1 MTQSYFEYLGRK
13 DAAPF
18 TAEEL
23 DYERTEADLS
33 EAVNKQIDANIKDR
47 DQFFQDNINLY
58 NKTMGPE
65 KFKKNLQGLYNLTV
79 TGKQFLDERQTFLEH
94 RTTLNSL
101 KETYKDKARVSEY
114 ARVAK
119 NEEIADNELKT
130 EEDSDLTLLARD
142 GKDRAGD
149 SYTPKQILNFK
160 ELLTQREHANA
171 KHAAKN
177 MQSYY
182 GRYLTLAKDTLVVNG
197 KLYKDMTVD
206 EKDEWFDVAT
216 GNFIGMFIQANPGIT
231 EGHLI
236 THFMPTY
243 STTQASW
250 TGQNLNVANSATD
263 TLLQN
268 SDYQNT
274 WNALNLAGEHAN
286 NPSLGEP
293 IISSAFSST
302 GWVNNRTDYHR
313 NIGTLNPRKAA
324 MADFQKMVEEGIDK
338 GQLTEEAITHLL
350 EGDLFVADQHK
361 NSGKKSNLYDI
372 NQDVAIS
379 IANAWDTQVKKENRD
394 REIQQ
399 YKMLTEI
406 VNAGGELPVDTIS
419 GFTNEDIIEKV
430 NALITKSNLV
440 EFDEKK
446 NANFKVVQD
455 YYQNISRGRVFNTEV
470 FDPKQYDYNDIQW
483 VESTYG
489 HIYREAGEFF
499 NKEYKRLIRFS
510 DEASAIAEAKRLT
523 DIAMTQG
530 QFDPKDPVTMD
541 AKKLRTAENLFRIY
555 DANPKEAINS
565 EVVLE
570 GEEDPLLNAED
581 YLAGKTDELDHTWTS
596 LARLF
601 PKKNP
606 IKLAHDRLVKLGRIK
621 PMPGLMGDFKGVL
634 SSPLLNH
641 KNHATNTLLA
651 TEGNDDVTGAPRLEA
666 MLDRLRTPESTKNG
680 GVNAI
685 KDPEGNWV
693 TELPLGKPLSEHT
706 VAEVMDLVAQGYTN
720 LGAFDMTA
728 SGFSQI
734 IKDNFE
740 NIETTDLFDE
750 KKQIKFLLARLRY
763 KANNQHLF
771 GNADNTYRRLKK
783 FKEKDIEEF
792 ETLFENLPTFL
803 KLETLFGPAAEEF
816 INQTLPE

>member
-13 DAAPF
+13 DSAPF

-23 DYERTEADLS
+23 DYEKTEPDLT

-47 DQFFQDNINLY
+47 EQFFADNINLY
-58 NKTMGPE
+58 NKTMGPD
-65 KFKKNLQGLYNLTV
+65 KFKKDLTGLYKLTDE
-79 TGKQFLDERQTFLEH
+79 GNKFLDDRQTFLEN
-94 RTTLNSL
+94 RASLNGL

-130 EEDSDLTLLARD
+130 EEDSDLALLART
-142 GKDRAGD
+142 GKDRAGE

-160 ELLTQREHANA
+160 ELLTQGEHANA

-182 GRYLTLAKDTLVVNG
+182 GRYLALAKDTLVVHG

-216 GNFIGMFIQANPGIT
+216 GNFIGMYIQANPGIT

-236 THFMPTY
+236 THFMPSY
-243 STTQASW
+243 TTTRASW
-250 TGQNLNVANSATD
+250 TGQSLDVANSATD
-263 TLLQN
+263 TLIKNNDNQN
-268 SDYQNT
+268 A
-274 WNALNLAGEHAN
+274 WNAMNLAGAHAN
-286 NPSLGEP
+286 DPSLGEP

-324 MADFQKMVEEGIDK
+324 MADFQQMVNAGIIS

-379 IANAWDTQVKKENRD
+379 IANAWDTQVKKDNRD
-394 REIQQ
+394 REIQ
-399 YKMLTEI
+399 KVKILKEI
-406 VNAGGELPVDTIS
+406 VKAGGELPADTIS
-419 GFTNEDIIEKV
+419 GFTNEDIIEGV
-430 NALITKSNLV
+430 NALIEKSNLV
-440 EFDEKK
+440 EFDPKK
-446 NANFKVVQD
+446 NANFVVVQE
-455 YYQNISRGRVFNTEV
+455 YFANVSRARATDTSV
-470 FDPKQYDYNDIQW
+470 FDPKTYDYNDVQW
-483 VESTYG
+483 RESTAG

-499 NKEYKRLIRFS
+499 NREYKRLIRFS
-510 DEASAIAEAKRLT
+510 DEDTAIAEAKRLT
-523 DIAMTQG
+523 DEAMKNN

-541 AKKLRTAENLFRIY
+541 AKKLRTAEKLYTIY
-555 DANPKEAINS
+555 DANRKEAINS

-581 YLAGKTDELDHTWTS
+581 YLAGRTDELDHTWTS

-601 PKKNP
+601 PKKSP

-651 TEGNDDVTGAPRLEA
+651 TEGVDDVTGAPRLETMVDA
-666 MLDRLRTPESTKNG
+666 LRTPESTKNG
-680 GVNAI
+680 GVNAV

-734 IKDNFE
+734 IRDNFK

-750 KKQIKFLLARLRY
+750 KKQVKFLLARLRH

-816 INQTLPE
+816 IEQTLPE